1 MISNDQI
8 TAQLPYCLTGT
19 DFPELGEKYEGKV
32 RDTYKKDGKITL
44 ITTDKLSAFDKHI
57 CLLPFKGQVLN
68 GLTKFWF
75 KKTKDI
81 YPNYITSYPDP
92 NIIVGDDCKPLM
104 VEMIVRGYITGSAW
118 RAYESGIRDFCGNKL
133 PEGLQKDQKFN
144 EPILTPTTKA
154 EYGEH
159 DESITPQEIVEKGL
173 LTQEQWDHMAEA
185 SLKIFK
191 LGQEITTR
199 QGVILVD
206 TKYEF
211 GINPAGQIVLIDE
224 VHTPDSSRFW
234 DKDKKSINKEYVR
247 EWLMGKGFSG
257 DGEVPEIPQ
266 DVKMETA
273 RRYIEA
279 YELITGEEF
288 KPVSGDQLSRI
299 KLNLNLQ

>member
-1 MISNDQI
+1 MLSNEQI
-8 TAQLPYCLTGT
+8 AAQIPFCLAGT

-44 ITTDKLSAFDKHI
+44 VTTDKLSAFDKHI
-57 CLLPFKGQVLN
+57 CLIPFKGQILN

-75 KKTKDI
+75 EQTKNI

-92 NIIVGDDCKPLM
+92 NVIVGDDCKPLM

-118 RAYESGIRDFCGNKL
+118 RAYESGTRDFCGNKL
-133 PEGLQKDQKFN
+133 PENLQKDQKFD

-154 EYGEH
+154 AHGEH
-159 DESITPQEIVEKGL
+159 DEPITPEEIVAKGL

-191 LGQEITTR
+191 LGQEITDR
-199 QGVILVD
+199 QRVTLVD

-211 GINPAGQIVLIDE
+211 GINPAGKIVLIDE

-234 DKDKKSINKEYVR
+234 DENKKSINKEYLR
-247 EWLMGKGFSG
+247 KWLMEKGFSG
-257 DGEVPEIPQ
+257 EGEVPEIPD
-266 DVKMETA
+266 DVKIETA
-273 RRYIEA
+273 KRYIEA
-279 YELITGEEF
+279 YEMITGKTFE
-288 KPVSGDQLSRI
+288 PMQSNI
-299 KLNLNLQ
+299 KSNLNLQ